1 MAVFNF
7 TFFST
12 SLGRTT
18 EVTSIVPAE
27 PPMFPGMAP
36 TDPNRPLRSI
46 YLLHGYSGSHV
57 DWLRGSKIEQLAQM
71 HRIAV
76 FCPSGENSFYIDDK
90 ARGALYE
97 QLICRELIDFTRRVF
112 PLSKE
117 RKDTT
122 IAGLSMG
129 GYGAIRN
136 GFKNSDVFGNIAA
149 FSSALITDGIDKMT
163 EQPPVAAEDNSPPGM
178 MSPSYFIHTFG
189 KPGSIVGSDVD
200 PKALAKK
207 LTDSGDARPN
217 LYMACG
223 SEDFLIEPNR
233 DLHKYLVDIGYEHH
247 YTEGSG
253 THSWAYWDEHIEKAL
268 IWLDELDKKSEK
280 ESKHDG

>member
-1 MAVFNF
+1 VAVFDF

-18 EVTSIVPAE
+18 EVTAIVPAE
-27 PPMFPGMAP
+27 APLFPGMAP
-36 TDPNRPLRSI
+36 HDPDKPLRSL
-46 YLLHGYSGSHV
+46 YLLHGYSGSHA

-90 ARGALYE
+90 VRGALYE
-97 QLICRELIDFTRRVF
+97 QLICRELVSFTRRVF
-112 PLSKE
+112 PISKE
-117 RKDTT
+117 RRDTS
-122 IAGLSMG
+122 IGGLSMG

-149 FSSALITDGIDKMT
+149 FSSALITDGLARMP
-163 EQPPVAAEDNSPPGM
+163 EQAGAAPEGNPPSGM

-189 KPGSIVGSDVD
+189 KPSQIIGSDVD

-207 LTDSGDARPN
+207 LVDAGAERPN

-233 DLHKYLVDIGYEHH
+233 SLHNYLLEIGYEHL
-247 YTEGSG
+247 YTEGAG

-268 IWLDELDKKSEK
+268 NWLDELDKKRS
-280 ESKHDG
+280 

>member
-7 TFFST
+7 TFYSS
-12 SLGRTT
+12 SLGRTA
-18 EVTSIVPAE
+18 EVTAIIPAE

-36 TDPNRPLRSI
+36 FDPNKPFRSI

-57 DWLRGSKIEQLAQM
+57 DWLRGTRIEQLAQM

-90 ARGALYE
+90 ARSALYE
-97 QLICRELIDFTRRVF
+97 QFICKELIDFTRRIF

-122 IAGLSMG
+122 ISGLSMG

-149 FSSALITDGIDKMT
+149 FSSALITDGLAKML
-163 EQPPVAAEDNSPPGM
+163 EQPPAASEDAPPSPM

-189 KPGSIVGSDVD
+189 NLDQIIGSDVD

-207 LTDSGDARPN
+207 LIDSGAKLPN

-223 SEDFLIEPNR
+223 SEDFLIEQNR
-233 DLHKYLVDIGYEHH
+233 DLHNYLTEIGYEHL
-247 YTEGSG
+247 YTEGTG
-253 THSWAYWDEHIEKAL
+253 THSWEYWDKHIEQAL
-268 IWLDELDKKSEK
+268 IWLDELDKKQA
-280 ESKHDG
+280 

>member
-1 MAVFNF
+1 VAVFNF
-7 TFFST
+7 TFFSN
-12 SLGRTT
+12 SLHRTT
-18 EVTSIVPAE
+18 EVTAIIPAE

-36 TDPNRPLRSI
+36 ADPNKPFRSI

-57 DWLRGSKIEQLAQM
+57 DWLRGSKIEQLAQT

-90 ARGALYE
+90 TRDTLYE
-97 QLICRELIDFTRRVF
+97 QMICRELIDFTRRVF

-122 IAGLSMG
+122 IGGLSMG

-136 GFKNSDVFGNIAA
+136 GLKNSDVFGNIAA
-149 FSSALITDGIDKMT
+149 FSSALITDGISNMPDDPGAGPADNA
-163 EQPPVAAEDNSPPGM
+163 PPSM
-178 MSPSYFIHTFG
+178 MAPSYFIHTFG
-189 KPGSIVGSDVD
+189 KPSKIMGSDVD

-207 LTDSGDARPN
+207 LIDSGTERPN

-223 SEDFLIEPNR
+223 SEDFLIDSNR
-233 DLHKYLVDIGYEHH
+233 DLHNYLVDIGYEHR

-268 IWLDELDKKSEK
+268 IWLDELDKKQ
-280 ESKHDG
+280 

>member
-1 MAVFNF
+1 MAVFDF
-7 TFFST
+7 TFYSS
-12 SLGRTT
+12 SLHRTT
-18 EVTSIVPAE
+18 EVTAIIPAE
-27 PPMFPGMAP
+27 PPMFPGMAQF
-36 TDPNRPLRSI
+36 DPNKPFRSI
-46 YLLHGYSGSHV
+46 YLLHGYSGSHG

-90 ARGALYE
+90 ARDALYE
-97 QLICRELIDFTRRVF
+97 QYICRELVDFTRRVF

-136 GFKNSDVFGNIAA
+136 GLKNNDVFGNIAA
-149 FSSALITDGIDKMT
+149 FSSALITDGISNMPDEPGAGTDGM
-163 EQPPVAAEDNSPPGM
+163 SPPSM

-189 KPGSIVGSDVD
+189 KPSQIIGSDVD

-207 LTDSGDARPN
+207 LVDTGAERPN

-223 SEDFLIEPNR
+223 SEDFLIDSNR
-233 DLHKYLVDIGYEHH
+233 DLHKYLEDIGFGHL
-247 YTEGSG
+247 YTEGPG
-253 THSWAYWDEHIEKAL
+253 THSWEYWDLHIDKAL
-268 IWLDELDKKSEK
+268 KWLDELEK
-280 ESKHDG
+280 NQA